1 MRQWSA
7 TLTLSDGG
15 CTLCGKLRFRARG
28 NPEGAPMTAG
38 ILAFGAYIP
47 RLRLQRQAIAAAN
60 TWFNPALKG
69 LAKGERAICNWDEDA
84 VTMAVEAARDCLAG
98 IDRKSVRG
106 LQFASTS
113 FPFRD
118 RLNAGIVAEALD
130 IADHVAALDVSAS
143 QRAAPSALLN
153 TLIGGGPTLLVASEK
168 RRAKAASP
176 YEMTT
181 GDGAAAV
188 LVGEGPAIARL
199 VGSASRTADFVDHY
213 RTDDQP

>member
-1 MRQWSA
+1 MA
-7 TLTLSDGG
+7 V
-15 CTLCGKLRFRARG
+15 
-28 NPEGAPMTAG
+28 G
-38 ILAFGAYIP
+38 ILAYGAYIP

-84 VTMAVEAARDCLAG
+84 VTMAVEAARDCLTG
-98 IDRKSVRG
+98 IDRAAVRG
-106 LQFASTS
+106 LHFASTS

-118 RLNAGIVAEALD
+118 RLNAGIVAEALA
-130 IADHVAALDVSAS
+130 IAGHVAALDITAS
-143 QRAAPSALLN
+143 QRAATSALANALV
-153 TLIGGGPTLLVASEK
+153 GGAPTLLVAAEK

-188 LVGEGPAIARL
+188 LVGEGAAPSPVVI
-199 VGSASRTADFVDHY
+199 S
-213 RTDDQP
+213 